1 MRPVLRSFSICLLLT
16 LVAWN
21 PTVAEEVEFLES
33 SVCSQCHS
41 NAEGARAMRDSAG
54 AGISPVD
61 LWSATMMGNSA
72 RDPFWRAVVSAEV
85 AATPSKRGEIEATCM
100 RCHAPMVRV
109 TADSGGGSPISVL
122 DDADLD
128 GHSLALDGASC
139 TVCHQIEEKRFG
151 LPESFSGG
159 FVIGT
164 EGKIFG
170 PHQGVNPMPMRH
182 HTGYTPTFSAHVGES
197 AMCATC
203 HTLFTDALAADGSAV
218 GSVLAEQSPYLEWR
232 NSKFNDE
239 EGEGKG
245 GASCQD
251 CHLPTDDEH
260 GKAIRTAI
268 ARNPHGRDFGF
279 AGARSPF
286 GRHEILGGNM
296 LVPSMLA
303 NLAHESGASVAPERL
318 ETTAWLAR
326 RQLEQQTGTIEIGK
340 PERQGEMLT
349 VPVTVRNLA
358 GHKFPSAH
366 PSRRAWI
373 RFVVRDSEGEVLFA
387 SGSFDRRGRLVAGDG
402 SPLTS
407 ERAGGPVQPHRDLV
421 RSDAEA
427 AVYESVMAD
436 AEGKTTYLLIRGA
449 RYQKDNRLLPPGWR
463 DDHPDAPTVAPV
475 GLGQDEDFVGGADT
489 VVYKVRAPRDKGP
502 YLLEADW
509 YYQPLS
515 ARYVAEVLEFDTP
528 EVERF
533 RKAYAAIDVS
543 PARVATAR
551 STTDSEPKKKE

>member
-1 MRPVLRSFSICLLLT
+1 
-16 LVAWN
+16 
-21 PTVAEEVEFLES
+21 
-33 SVCSQCHS
+33 
-41 NAEGARAMRDSAG
+41 
-54 AGISPVD
+54 
-61 LWSATMMGNSA
+61 
-72 RDPFWRAVVSAEV
+72 
-85 AATPSKRGEIEATCM
+85 
-100 RCHAPMVRV
+100 
-109 TADSGGGSPISVL
+109 
-122 DDADLD
+122 
-128 GHSLALDGASC
+128 
-139 TVCHQIEEKRFG
+139 
-151 LPESFSGG
+151 
-159 FVIGT
+159 
-164 EGKIFG
+164 
-170 PHQGVNPMPMRH
+170 
-182 HTGYTPTFSAHVGES
+182 
-197 AMCATC
+197 
-203 HTLFTDALAADGSAV
+203 
-218 GSVLAEQSPYLEWR
+218 
-232 NSKFNDE
+232 
-239 EGEGKG
+239 
-245 GASCQD
+245 
-251 CHLPTDDEH
+251 
-260 GKAIRTAI
+260 
-268 ARNPHGRDFGF
+268 
-279 AGARSPF
+279 
-286 GRHEILGGNM
+286 
-296 LVPSMLA
+296 
-303 NLAHESGASVAPERL
+303 
-318 ETTAWLAR
+318 
-326 RQLEQQTGTIEIGK
+326 
-340 PERQGEMLT
+340 MLT

-387 SGSFDRRGRLVAGDG
+387 SGSFDRRGRLLAGDG

-489 VVYKVRAPRDKGP
+489 VVYKVRAPREKGP

-509 YYQPLS
+509 YYQPLG

-533 RKAYAAIDVS
+533 RTAYKAIDVS